1 VPRAQLVHDAN
12 LVGWREDAGWI
23 ERFTERQGREPGRRH
38 LVEAE
43 LQEMPREEIG

>member
-1 VPRAQLVHDAN
+1 MPAGEEATAEC
-12 LVGWREDAGWI
+12 VGPGQVVAPVAEG
-23 ERFTERQGREPGRRH
+23 GREPGRRH